1 MVQKVDPFVSLNWGW
16 NDGESGWGAGM
27 NENLITYSF
36 FHNRRIQSIIANAS
50 LLPLS
55 PVDGEAHFS
64 TADKTVYFRA
74 DGVWYFTVPPI
85 GMEFILT
92 TTDTTY
98 KYDGNSLVI
107 KTLEDFGVT
116 PFGSS
121 LLSAVDAPAGRTV
134 LGLGN
139 VDNTSDLNK
148 PVSTATQSALDNKV
162 TTVIGKQLSQEDYT
176 SAEKA
181 KLAGIATSATANSSD
196 ATLLARSNHTGT
208 QAISTVTGLQ
218 TALDNKLDDS
228 QLGAVNGVAPL
239 GADGKVP
246 SANLPASGSYS
257 GTWNATTNTPTI
269 TNGSGTNGQFYI
281 ISVAGSTT
289 IDGVSSW
296 ADGDQI
302 RFNGTV
308 WQKIPNTNAITSVAG
323 KTGAVT
329 LVPTDVGV
337 NIGTNVQ
344 AWAADLD
351 VITALAGTSG
361 LLRKT
366 GVNAWLLDTASYI
379 TGNQSI
385 TLTGDITGSGTT
397 SIAATLPA
405 TGITAGTYKSLT
417 IDSKG
422 RATAGTNPTTLAGY
436 GISDATPSSH
446 IGTGGGSHAD
456 ATTSVSGFMSGSD
469 KTKLNGVA
477 SGATAN
483 SADATLLARANHTG
497 TQISSTISDL
507 TETVQDIVGAMFIA
521 GTNTTT
527 NYNDAAGTIA
537 INATASGGSSAF
549 LGLTDTPSAYTT
561 NALKAVR
568 VNAGETALEFVA
580 LGTAAFNNTGD
591 FATSSHSHDASAII
605 TGTLVDDRL
614 PSTMSGKTFSST
626 VNIQS
631 NLNFTG
637 GTQRITAD
645 FTNAAHGTRLLFQTS
660 TANASTGVGVIAN
673 GTGGGGFV
681 NTYSG
686 SDASNASLGQ
696 FYTLTSGVVINSS
709 KTGTG
714 TTQAIYAK
722 IDGVSAA
729 TITTARNLLI
739 GTDSDNGDRLQVNGA
754 SSFST
759 HVKIAAGDIAFGG
772 NSWIYSYSGGSY
784 GSALR
789 SGISLNGSAQTIDM
803 YAAGSQR
810 MSLSSGGVST
820 HNGSL
825 TIPSNYLNMTA
836 GYSINWGSAEVYSNG
851 GESFTLRS
859 GSGATNNCQ
868 LRYVDGS
875 GDFQG
880 SVASTN
886 IYIGFKDAGDN
897 LKLYV
902 AHGGD
907 IHCTTNVSVSGEV
920 YSTSTIT
927 SNAKILSRFNAGA
940 TPTYTNGHLELN
952 NNGSGNPVVLG
963 FHRSGST
970 ACALVHDG
978 GNNLRIDGTSFNDQ
992 AGNLYLNSLFSAG
1005 TIQLANTAPIL
1016 VLKDT
1021 NASGSPP
1028 TTDAR
1033 VSFTDSANQEVGYVR
1048 SINSAMQYWSIIGI
1062 HDFGDG
1068 DVSAASFT
1076 GNGANLTGLNAS
1088 NISLGTLSDSRLPSA
1103 LNNKTFTGTFN
1114 ISTTTPVIIMTATTN
1129 PVGAMGNYISFRD
1142 NTATEVAWLGF
1153 GTGSGEMG
1161 FSNSSRN
1168 IRFHSP
1174 VVVNSDLNC
1183 AGAISGN
1190 GSGLTS
1196 LNASNLS
1203 SGTVPYAQLGNAI
1216 RRDTP
1221 AQTFQSLGTVSGSVS
1236 VNGANGTHVLATV
1249 NGNTTWT
1256 FPSPSSTE
1264 AHALTLELT
1273 NGGAFTQTW
1282 PAGMRWAGG
1291 VAPALT
1297 ASGTDILVFTKAG
1310 TNNWRGYLSSKDNK

>member
-16 NDGESGWGAGM
+16 SDGESGWGAGM

-74 DGVWYFTVPPI
+74 DGVWYFTVPPV

-92 TTDTTY
+92 TTETTY
-98 KYDGNSLVI
+98 KYDGNSLVV
-107 KTLEDFGVT
+107 KTLDDFGVT

-121 LLSAVDAPAGRTV
+121 LLAAADAPAGRTV

-176 SAEKA
+176 SVEKA
-181 KLAGIATSATANSSD
+181 KLAGIASSATANSSD

-246 SANLPASGSYS
+246 AANLPASGSYS
-257 GTWNATTNTPTI
+257 GAWNATTNTPTI
-269 TNGSGTNGQFYI
+269 TSSSGTNGQFYI
-281 ISVAGSTT
+281 VSVAGSTT

-296 ADGDQI
+296 AANDQI

-308 WQKIPNTNAITSVAG
+308 WEKIPNTNAVTSVAG

-344 AWAADLD
+344 AWNADLD
-351 VITALAGTSG
+351 AIAALAGTSG

-366 GVNAWLLDTASYI
+366 ASNTWSLDTASYI

-385 TLTGDITGSGTT
+385 TLTGDVTGSGTT
-397 SIAATLPA
+397 SIAVTLPA
-405 TGITAGTYKSLT
+405 TGITAGTYRSLT

-469 KTKLNGVA
+469 KTKLNGIA

-483 SADATLLARANHTG
+483 SSDATLLARANHTG

-537 INATASGGSSAF
+537 INATASGGSGTF

-580 LGTAAFNNTGD
+580 LGTAAFSNSGD

-605 TGTLVDDRL
+605 TGVIPYTRL
-614 PSTMSGKTFSST
+614 PNTIVTTDTTQTISGAKDFTADVRLLKFAPVIGIRNTSQTISSMVGYISFQDSTSIEQGWMGYGEGNGEMGF
-626 VNIQS
+626 S
-631 NLNFTG
+631 NLGRNIRLYSPVVLNNNLTLI
-637 GTQRITAD
+637 GTTVRIQGD
-645 FTNAAHGTRLLFQTS
+645 YTNTTHSTRPLFQTT
-660 TANASTGVGVIAN
+660 TANSSSGIGVIAN
-673 GTGGGGFV
+673 GTGGGGYF

-686 SDASNASLGQ
+686 SDANNASLGQ

-714 TTQAIYAK
+714 TTQSIYAK
-722 IDGVSAA
+722 IDGVNAA

-739 GTDSDNGDRLQVNGA
+739 GTDTDSGDRLQVNGA

-759 HVKIAAGDIAFGG
+759 HVKIAAGDVAFGG
-772 NSWIYSYSGGSY
+772 NSWMYSYSGGSY

-836 GYSINWGSAEVYSNG
+836 GYSINWGSAELYGNG

-886 IYIGFKDAGDN
+886 TYIGFKDAGDN

-907 IHCTTNVSVSGEV
+907 IHCTTNVSVSG
-920 YSTSTIT
+920 SIT
-927 SNAKILSRFNAGA
+927 
-940 TPTYTNGHLELN
+940 
-952 NNGSGNPVVLG
+952 
-963 FHRSGST
+963 
-970 ACALVHDG
+970 
-978 GNNLRIDGTSFNDQ
+978 
-992 AGNLYLNSLFSAG
+992 
-1005 TIQLANTAPIL
+1005 
-1016 VLKDT
+1016 
-1021 NASGSPP
+1021 
-1028 TTDAR
+1028 
-1033 VSFTDSANQEVGYVR
+1033 
-1048 SINSAMQYWSIIGI
+1048 
-1062 HDFGDG
+1062 
-1068 DVSAASFT
+1068 
-1076 GNGANLTGLNAS
+1076 
-1088 NISLGTLSDSRLPSA
+1088 
-1103 LNNKTFTGTFN
+1103 
-1114 ISTTTPVIIMTATTN
+1114 
-1129 PVGAMGNYISFRD
+1129 
-1142 NTATEVAWLGF
+1142 
-1153 GTGSGEMG
+1153 
-1161 FSNSSRN
+1161 
-1168 IRFHSP
+1168 
-1174 VVVNSDLNC
+1174 
-1183 AGAISGN
+1183 GN
-1190 GSGLTS
+1190 GSGLTT

-1203 SGTVPYAQLGNAI
+1203 SGTVPVVRLPFSYSTTNNSNYLVQRDSNGYIYTNYIRTDISQSTGTITDVYVGQNNDNFIYKMSPTNALAAMGGVASSSLAAIATSGSASNLVSGTVPYAQLGNAV

-1221 AQTFQSLGTVSGSVS
+1221 AQTFQSLGSVSGSVS
-1236 VNGANGTHVLATV
+1236 ITAASGIHVLATTT
-1249 NGNTTWT
+1249 GNTTWT

-1273 NGGAFTQTW
+1273 NGGVFTQTW
-1282 PAGMRWAGG
+1282 PAGMRWTGG
-1291 VAPALT
+1291 VAPTLT

-1310 TNNWRGYLSSKDNK
+1310 TANWRGYLSSKDNK